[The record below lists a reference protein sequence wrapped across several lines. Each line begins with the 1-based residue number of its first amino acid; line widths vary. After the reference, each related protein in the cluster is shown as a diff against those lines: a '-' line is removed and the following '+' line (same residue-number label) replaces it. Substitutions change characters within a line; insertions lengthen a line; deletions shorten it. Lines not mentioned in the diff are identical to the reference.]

1 MGRLHRGGVTGGS
14 GVGDMSVTA
23 TTFTAPLDHDI
34 IMDAVGTGIFKI
46 ASDAQLQAQGDLR
59 FADADSSNYVA
70 FQAPSTVGTS
80 LTWTLPATDG
90 SANQVLTTNGSNTL
104 SWSTAAVAIADEAA
118 DTNTNYLTFTTAS
131 SGDITSAKVSTTKL
145 SFQPSTGLLSS
156 TELTVNGTARSLR
169 LENIKTASHTL
180 ALVDQNKVVAFNGTS
195 AQIVTVPPNSS
206 VAFPVGTVV
215 YINRVNSGTLE
226 LQAGAG
232 VSLSKTGTFATNE
245 EIYCR
250 KRASDTWIIVDSPS
264 ALTATGGAFSS
275 SAGYDIHTFLSGSS
289 TFVLG

>member
-23 TTFTAPLDHDI
+23 TTFTAPLDQDI

-206 VAFPVGTVV
+206 VPFPVGSVV
-215 YINRVNSGTLE
+215 YINRINSGTLA

-232 VSLSKTGTFATNE
+232 VSLSKSGSFNINE

-250 KRASDTWIIVDSPS
+250 KRASDTWIIVDSPT
-264 ALTATGGAFSS
+264 ALSATGGSISS
-275 SAGYDIHTFLSGSS
+275 SSGYQIHTYTSGSS

>member
-1 MGRLHRGGVTGGS
+1 
-14 GVGDMSVTA
+14 
-23 TTFTAPLDHDI
+23 
-34 IMDAVGTGIFKI
+34 
-46 ASDAQLQAQGDLR
+46 
-59 FADADSSNYVA
+59 
-70 FQAPSTVGTS
+70 
-80 LTWTLPATDG
+80 
-90 SANQVLTTNGSNTL
+90 L

-206 VAFPVGTVV
+206 VPFPVGSVV
-215 YINRVNSGTLE
+215 YINRINSGTLA

-232 VSLSKTGTFATNE
+232 VSLSKSGSFNINE

-250 KRASDTWIIVDSPS
+250 KRASDTWIIVDSPT
-264 ALTATGGAFSS
+264 ALSATGGSISS
-275 SAGYDIHTFLSGSS
+275 SSGYQIHTYTSGSS